1 MKTTTIKKVLVA
13 IAACFALSISAQT
26 GLRGGVVGGI
36 LTGPVE
42 INNLGNRF
50 TDVVNG
56 NNITGFEAG
65 VFLKPQLG
73 FIYLKPEALYQF
85 ANGSVNYYST
95 VEGSGQQTT
104 TFTIHK
110 VEFPV
115 LLGINLPGPF
125 YLEAGPSYNYVLSLT
140 DKYNDHTLA
149 VNQSALGYRVGV
161 GAELGPLVLSV
172 NMAGATYMASN
183 TKATFK
189 EPYKFIFGVGFIFG
203 GK

>member
-1 MKTTTIKKVLVA
+1 
-13 IAACFALSISAQT
+13 
-26 GLRGGVVGGI
+26 
-36 LTGPVE
+36 
-42 INNLGNRF
+42 
-50 TDVVNG
+50 
-56 NNITGFEAG
+56 
-65 VFLKPQLG
+65 
-73 FIYLKPEALYQF
+73 
-85 ANGSVNYYST
+85 
-95 VEGSGQQTT
+95 
-104 TFTIHK
+104 
-110 VEFPV
+110 
-115 LLGINLPGPF
+115 
-125 YLEAGPSYNYVLSLT
+125 PSYNYVLSLT

>member
-115 LLGINLPGPF
+115 LLGIN
-125 YLEAGPSYNYVLSLT
+125 
-140 DKYNDHTLA
+140 
-149 VNQSALGYRVGV
+149 
-161 GAELGPLVLSV
+161 
-172 NMAGATYMASN
+172 
-183 TKATFK
+183 
-189 EPYKFIFGVGFIFG
+189 
-203 GK
+203 